1 MRTAIQP
8 IIVSLATIGLLGVGA
23 YFLFAAFIDKLNS
36 ISGDLGKTLV
46 TAAVTTLVAVLTL
59 VLGKIWDTK
68 IKITHDIREKKIPV
82 YEDVLTLFFDVLMA
96 DKTGKPKPTEQEM
109 LARFTDFTRR
119 LTTWGSSEVIRTWIA
134 FRNHP
139 WTASDPTASDP
150 TAELE
155 RMEAVLMAIRKDVGN
170 EVSSLKSHEL
180 MKLFIN
186 DLDKHYAKN
195 SISNPSS

>member
-8 IIVSLATIGLLGVGA
+8 IIVSLATIGVLGVGA
-23 YFLFAAFIDKLNS
+23 YYLFAAFIDKLNS

-68 IKITHDIREKKIPV
+68 IKIAHDIREKKIPV

-96 DKTGKPKPTEQEM
+96 DKTGKPKPTNEEM
-109 LARFTDFTRR
+109 SARFTDFTRR
-119 LTTWGSSEVIRTWIA
+119 LTTWGSSEVIRSWIA
-134 FRNHP
+134 FRSHP
-139 WTASDPTASDP
+139 WTASDPTAGF
-150 TAELE
+150 E

-180 MKLFIN
+180 MKLFIS
-186 DLDKHYAKN
+186 DFDEHYAKN
-195 SISNPSS
+195 SISPPSS